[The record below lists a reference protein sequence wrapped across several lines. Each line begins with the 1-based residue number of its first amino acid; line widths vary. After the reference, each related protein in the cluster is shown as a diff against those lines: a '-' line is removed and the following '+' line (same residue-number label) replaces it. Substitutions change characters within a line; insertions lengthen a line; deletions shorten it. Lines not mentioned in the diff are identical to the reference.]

1 MSLIKKIIFISP
13 LILLVSCGDKTV
25 YVTQVAP
32 TTTEVDVAAT
42 SPEAYPDAYDNN
54 STTRQN
60 FLDSVRTL
68 NPLATSYISDEELI
82 SFALTVCD
90 GLQSGMSAMDIAAVV
105 AASSEGDPQVSEFL
119 SSVTAAA
126 ITFYCPD
133 QLYKFE
139 DF

>member
-1 MSLIKKIIFISP
+1 MSLIKKILIISSFTL
-13 LILLVSCGDKTV
+13 LISCGSKTV
-25 YVTQVAP
+25 YVTEVLP
-32 TTTEVDVAAT
+32 TTSTLVTLPPVTTEPYND
-42 SPEAYPDAYDNN
+42 Y

-68 NPLATSYISDEELI
+68 NPLATSYISDEELVG
-82 SFALTVCD
+82 FAITVCD

-105 AASSEGDPQVSEFL
+105 AASSEGDPQISEFL